1 MDVTMK
7 YAAAAALLL
16 TIAGAPVTTLACVGW
31 CVPDAMPVSTSC
43 HHQRSSAGASIKDL
57 DDTCA
62 RLLVALPFLREDPQP
77 IRPAMQASS
86 PYALSGAAGA
96 QLVSEHDVA
105 LLPPHRSTSSLV
117 LRL

>member
-1 MDVTMK
+1 MK
-7 YAAAAALLL
+7 HVGAVALLL

-43 HHQRSSAGASIKDL
+43 HHHLSSAGASIKDV

-62 RLLVALPFLREDPQP
+62 RLLVASPFLREDPQP
-77 IRPAMQASS
+77 IRTAMPAGT
-86 PYALSGAAGA
+86 PYALLGVPGETP
-96 QLVSEHDVA
+96 LVSEHDVA
-105 LLPPHRSTSSLV
+105 LLLPHRATSSLV